1 MSTTIVTNTIS
12 KWWLCAEYNDMK
24 TELVEFL
31 QGFARGGKVCVSNQ
45 SLLVPPTI
53 CLGVLGGVT
62 ERRGGIL

>member
-1 MSTTIVTNTIS
+1 
-12 KWWLCAEYNDMK
+12 MK

-31 QGFARGGKVCVSNQ
+31 QGFARGGKVCVSDQ
-45 SLLVPPTI
+45 SLLVPPTV